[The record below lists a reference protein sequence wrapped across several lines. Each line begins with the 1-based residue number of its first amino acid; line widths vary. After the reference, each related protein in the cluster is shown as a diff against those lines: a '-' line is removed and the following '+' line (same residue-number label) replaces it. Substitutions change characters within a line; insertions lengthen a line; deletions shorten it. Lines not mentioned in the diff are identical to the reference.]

1 MSLYACFAEREEER
15 SFTSLKKY
23 GLSNTLGFR
32 KPAALFLPFSV
43 SWVSRRWGRG
53 TGNGP
58 ARKPCRVMPFP
69 AFVSWYGHC
78 CVSSVWLCFLPSQI
92 NSFYTV
98 SARWYSGLCSF
109 PSQITVFTVSARWY
123 SVPIKSFC
131 FLFIWFKLWIFSPLT
146 PSHFTNFCTVESGLD
161 SEVLRDLKIKKKK
174 SLKGTDP
181 KNYVLTLLEF
191 VIELSSCFKE
201 DEDLMCCEWCLY
213 QYLSSHSVP
222 ISNLVLKV
230 AVMYLEVVIS

>member
-1 MSLYACFAEREEER
+1 MFLEAKCDVKRQSLFPSALQVSTEIPKVSVSVNPGKYVCVFAMSLYACFAEREEER

-69 AFVSWYGHC
+69 VFVSWYGHC
-78 CVSSVWLCFLPSQI
+78 CVTSVWLCFLPSQI

-131 FLFIWFKLWIFSPLT
+131 FLFIWFKL
-146 PSHFTNFCTVESGLD
+146 
-161 SEVLRDLKIKKKK
+161 
-174 SLKGTDP
+174 
-181 KNYVLTLLEF
+181 
-191 VIELSSCFKE
+191 
-201 DEDLMCCEWCLY
+201 
-213 QYLSSHSVP
+213 
-222 ISNLVLKV
+222 
-230 AVMYLEVVIS
+230 

>member
-1 MSLYACFAEREEER
+1 MSVSVNPGKYVCVFAMSLYACFAEREEER

-78 CVSSVWLCFLPSQI
+78 CVTSVWLCFLPSQI

-109 PSQITVFTVSARWY
+109 PSQITVFTLCLPGGTQFQLSHSAFCLFGLSCESSLPLPLVILPI
-123 SVPIKSFC
+123 SVP
-131 FLFIWFKLWIFSPLT
+131 L
-146 PSHFTNFCTVESGLD
+146 
-161 SEVLRDLKIKKKK
+161 
-174 SLKGTDP
+174 
-181 KNYVLTLLEF
+181 
-191 VIELSSCFKE
+191 
-201 DEDLMCCEWCLY
+201 
-213 QYLSSHSVP
+213 
-222 ISNLVLKV
+222 NLG
-230 AVMYLEVVIS
+230 